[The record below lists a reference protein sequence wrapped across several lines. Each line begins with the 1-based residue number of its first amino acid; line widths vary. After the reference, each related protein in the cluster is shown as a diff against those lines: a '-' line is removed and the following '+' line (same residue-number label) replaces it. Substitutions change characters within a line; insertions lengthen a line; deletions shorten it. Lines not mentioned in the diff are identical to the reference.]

1 MRCGICLVFKI
12 IDINQMVPEADGLN
26 IYSGFS
32 DLQVEKKNV
41 LSVII
46 RTLKLKNKEFTPNK
60 V

>member
-1 MRCGICLVFKI
+1 
-12 IDINQMVPEADGLN
+12 MVPEADGLN